1 MNEFIVTSYF
11 TVDTDY
17 SLVCH
22 KYLMPTVQKLG
33 LKADIARIFSRGS
46 WQKNTAYK
54 PEFLGAMMEKHT
66 ENIVF
71 LDVDAEI
78 MYYPGLFLDIPEEYC
93 MAAHFLDKNSWYGSS
108 YGSQRYELLT
118 GTLWFRNCEESRR
131 IISAWDNAC
140 KTTNIWEQKVLQT
153 VIAQMGVKCYE
164 LPLSYCYIKTLP
176 GERPPLVKVENPV
189 IVHNQVSR
197 KLKRTIK

>member
-1 MNEFIVTSYF
+1 
-11 TVDTDY
+11 
-17 SLVCH
+17 
-22 KYLMPTVQKLG
+22 
-33 LKADIARIFSRGS
+33 
-46 WQKNTAYK
+46 
-54 PEFLGAMMEKHT
+54 
-66 ENIVF
+66 
-71 LDVDAEI
+71 
-78 MYYPGLFLDIPEEYC
+78 
-93 MAAHFLDKNSWYGSS
+93 
-108 YGSQRYELLT
+108 LT

>member
-78 MYYPGLFLDIPEEYC
+78 MYYPVYSLISQKSIVWRHIFWIRIPGMEVL
-93 MAAHFLDKNSWYGSS
+93 MAPSGM
-108 YGSQRYELLT
+108 
-118 GTLWFRNCEESRR
+118 NC
-131 IISAWDNAC
+131 
-140 KTTNIWEQKVLQT
+140 
-153 VIAQMGVKCYE
+153 
-164 LPLSYCYIKTLP
+164 
-176 GERPPLVKVENPV
+176 
-189 IVHNQVSR
+189 
-197 KLKRTIK
+197 